1 MIRFLSVRNLAIVE
15 RIDVELGAGLTVLT
29 GETGAGKSIVLGA
42 LHLLVGGRATAEL
55 VRSGEDKAVVQAVLD
70 ADDGR
75 EVVLR
80 REVTAQGRS
89 RVFID
94 DELTT
99 VGALQ
104 ALGGQLVDFH
114 GQHRQQTLLDQRTHL
129 PLLDLHGG
137 LAEQASAVA
146 AAHGAW
152 RQAEARL
159 AQARQHVEDTA
170 ARVELLTFQGREI
183 DDAAPLPGEDEEL
196 AAARTRLAN
205 TERLLMLCS
214 DAYGA
219 LYEQDAAVL
228 AKLGHVWRRVEE
240 LSDIDPVFA
249 RHLAGRDAVGAQL
262 EDLAFFLR
270 SYSAGIDGSPEQLA
284 EVESRLALLER
295 LKKKYGPQLQ
305 DVLDHRRRIAA
316 ELDALDGQAAEVE
329 RLTAVAGRARQAFL
343 DVAERLSGQRR
354 RTAQALREQLARVL
368 ADLAMPHACVQAR
381 FAAAPLPAERW
392 SASGIDE
399 AELYFS
405 ANPGEEARPLARIAS
420 GGELSRVMLGL
431 KTLATTDRPG
441 KTLIFDEVD
450 AGIGGAVADSV
461 GRMLRTL
468 AGRFQVLCVTH
479 LPQIAA
485 YATSHHHVSK
495 SVRDGRTAT
504 SMESLGEQGRV
515 AELARLMTGGTS
527 VAAREGAR
535 VLLEERTG
543 ETAPGDGAARGS
555 SGEEGVH

>member
-15 RIDVELGAGLTVLT
+15 RIEVELGAGLTVLT

-42 LHLLVGGRATAEL
+42 LDLLVGGRATGDL
-55 VRSGEDKAVVQAVLD
+55 VRSGADKAVVQALLD

-75 EVVLR
+75 EIVLR

-94 DELTT
+94 DELAT

-104 ALGGQLVDFH
+104 ALGRQLVDFH
-114 GQHRQQTLLDQRTHL
+114 GQHRQHTLLDQRTHL

-137 LAEQASAVA
+137 LTDKAAAVA

-152 RQAEARL
+152 RDAETRV
-159 AQARQHVEDTA
+159 AQAGLRAKDRE
-170 ARVELLTFQGREI
+170 ARVELLTFQSREI
-183 DDAAPLPGEDEEL
+183 DDVAPLPGEDEAL
-196 AAARTRLAN
+196 IASRTRLAN
-205 TERLLMLCS
+205 TERLLTLCA
-214 DAYGA
+214 DAYGE
-219 LYEQDAAVL
+219 LYEEDAAVL
-228 AKLGHVWRRVEE
+228 AKLGRVWRRLEE
-240 LSDIDPVFA
+240 LSDIDPAFA
-249 RHLAGRDAVGAQL
+249 QHLACRDTVGAQL
-262 EDLAFFLR
+262 EDLAFSLR
-270 SYSAGIDGSPEQLA
+270 SYAAGIDASPARLA
-284 EVESRLALLER
+284 ETEARLALLEG
-295 LKKKYGPQLQ
+295 LKKKHGPQLQ
-305 DVLDHRRRIAA
+305 DVLDRRLRIGE
-316 ELDALDGQAAEVE
+316 ELDALSRHADEME
-329 RLTAVAGRARQAFL
+329 RLTAAATDARRAFL
-343 DVAERLSGQRR
+343 EVAERLSEQRQ
-354 RTAQALREQLARVL
+354 RTARALREQLARVL
-368 ADLAMPHACVQAR
+368 QRLAMPHACVQAR
-381 FAAAPLPAERW
+381 FADAPLPPERW
-392 SASGIDE
+392 RASGIDE
-399 AELYFS
+399 VELYFS
-405 ANPGEEARPLARIAS
+405 ANPGEEARPLAKTAS

-468 AGRFQVLCVTH
+468 AQRFQVLCVTH

-495 SVRDGRTAT
+495 NVRDGRTAT
-504 SMESLGEQGRV
+504 SVETLGEQGRV

-535 VLLEERTG
+535 ELLQEKSG
-543 ETAPGDGAARGS
+543 ATALGNDAARG
-555 SGEEGVH
+555 GGG

>member
-15 RIDVELGAGLTVLT
+15 RIDVELEAGLTVLT

-42 LHLLVGGRATAEL
+42 LDLLVGGRATGEL
-55 VRSGEDKAVVQAVLD
+55 VRSGADKAVVQAVVD
-70 ADDGR
+70 AEDGR

-80 REVTAQGRS
+80 RELTAQGRS

-94 DELTT
+94 DELAT

-104 ALGGQLVDFH
+104 ALGRQLVDFH
-114 GQHRQQTLLDQRTHL
+114 GQHRQHTLLDQRTHL

-137 LAEQASAVA
+137 LTGQASEVA
-146 AAHGAW
+146 AAYRAW
-152 RQAEARL
+152 REAETRL
-159 AQARQHVEDTA
+159 TQTRLRDDERAE
-170 ARVELLTFQGREI
+170 RVELLTFQRREI
-183 DDAAPLPGEDEEL
+183 ENVAPLPGEDEAL
-196 AAARTRLAN
+196 AGTRVRLAN
-205 TERLLMLCS
+205 TERLIMLCG
-214 DAYGA
+214 DAYGV

-228 AKLGHVWRRVEE
+228 AQLGHVWRRLEE
-240 LSDIDPVFA
+240 LADIDPVFA
-249 RHLAGRDAVGAQL
+249 QHLGCRDAVGAQL

-270 SYSAGIDGSPEQLA
+270 SYAADIDGSPERLA
-284 EVESRLALLER
+284 EIESRLALLER

-305 DVLDHRRRIAA
+305 DVLDHRRRITE
-316 ELDALDGQAAEVE
+316 ELDTLGGHAEEVE
-329 RLTAVAGRARQAFL
+329 HLTAAASGARRAFL
-343 DVAERLSGQRR
+343 DVAGRLSERRR
-354 RTAQALREQLARVL
+354 RTARALGEELSRVL

-381 FAAAPLPAERW
+381 FAPAPLPPERW
-392 SASGIDE
+392 SAGGIDA
-399 AELYFS
+399 AELYFT
-405 ANPGEEARPLARIAS
+405 ANPGEEARPLARTAS

-431 KTLATTDRPG
+431 KTLATTDRAG

-468 AGRFQVLCVTH
+468 ARRFQVLCVTH

-495 SVRDGRTAT
+495 RVRDGRTAT
-504 SMESLGEQGRV
+504 SVESLREQGRV

-527 VAAREGAR
+527 AAARAGAQ
-535 VLLEERTG
+535 VLLQEKTAAGTTGRRSIEE
-543 ETAPGDGAARGS
+543 
-555 SGEEGVH
+555 

>member
-1 MIRFLSVRNLAIVE
+1 MIRFLSLRNLAIVE
-15 RIDVELGAGLTVLT
+15 RVDVELEAGLTVLT

-42 LHLLVGGRATAEL
+42 LDLLVGGRATGEL
-55 VRSGEDKAVVQAVLD
+55 VRSGADKAVVQAVLD
-70 ADDGR
+70 ADGGR

-94 DELTT
+94 DELAT

-104 ALGGQLVDFH
+104 TLGRQLVDFH
-114 GQHRQQTLLDQRTHL
+114 GQHRQHTLLDQRTHL

-137 LAEQASAVA
+137 LTGQASAVA
-146 AAHGAW
+146 ATHRAW
-152 RQAEARL
+152 REVETRL
-159 AQARQHVEDTA
+159 MQARARDEDRTE
-170 ARVELLTFQGREI
+170 RIELLTFQSREI
-183 DDAAPLPGEDEEL
+183 DDVAPLPGEDEAL
-196 AAARTRLAN
+196 VGSRARLAN
-205 TERLLMLCS
+205 TERLITLCA
-214 DAYGA
+214 DAYGV

-228 AKLGHVWRRVEE
+228 AKLGHVWRRLEE
-240 LSDIDPVFA
+240 LSGIDPAFA
-249 RHLAGRDAVGAQL
+249 QYLGCRDAVGAQL

-270 SYSAGIDGSPEQLA
+270 SYAAAIDESPERLA
-284 EVESRLALLER
+284 EVESRLAQLER

-305 DVLDHRRRIAA
+305 DVLDHRRRIGE
-316 ELDALDGQAAEVE
+316 ELDALGGNAEEME
-329 RLTAVAGRARQAFL
+329 RLTVAASDARRVFLEAAGR
-343 DVAERLSGQRR
+343 LSEQRR
-354 RTAQALREQLARVL
+354 RTAHALREQLARVL

-381 FAAAPLPAERW
+381 FTPAPLPPERW

-431 KTLATTDRPG
+431 KTLATTDHPG
-441 KTLIFDEVD
+441 KTLVFDEVD

-468 AGRFQVLCVTH
+468 AQRFQVLCVTH

-504 SMESLGEQGRV
+504 SVESLGEQGRV

-527 VAAREGAR
+527 AAAREGAR
-535 VLLEERTG
+535 SLLKEKAGR
-543 ETAPGDGAARGS
+543 
-555 SGEEGVH
+555 